1 MFKEGNEG
9 RPKGATNR
17 TSRRVREVLSDIVT
31 NELED
36 ITKMLNTL
44 TPHERL
50 NILVK
55 LLPYVVAKCETKDQ
69 QTELQIRLIDDE
81 GTDT

>member
-17 TSRRVREVLSDIVT
+17 TSRRVREVLTDLIDR
-31 NELED
+31 ELED

-50 NILVK
+50 NIIIK
-55 LLPYVVAKCETKDQ
+55 LLPYVVAKCEPKDQ